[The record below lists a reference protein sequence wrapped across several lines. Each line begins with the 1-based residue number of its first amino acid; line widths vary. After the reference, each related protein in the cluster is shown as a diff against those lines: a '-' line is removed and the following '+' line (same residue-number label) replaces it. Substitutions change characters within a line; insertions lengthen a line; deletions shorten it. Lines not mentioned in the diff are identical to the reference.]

1 MCLFTYIYCVLRL
14 FKVCLWIHVSRILS
28 WIICVEFAIS
38 FNIHHAFGVF
48 LFFFGFESTWVS
60 LHRLILKVGLTK
72 SQVRTLYQDCALT
85 SVTSQNDW
93 KVPRKLIHVTNILI
107 STENQ
112 ISKSVYWWFWFW
124 FVTPVAG
131 SIFRPLFPDSY
142 FYKWVQERLYL
153 QNLLCFSSNPSNLVG
168 KVFLCERRWP
178 QLQLRNEGTP
188 PDFETFFLEKR
199 PWKSFSTNVL
209 IRGEMNPLHK
219 LEHKITSVGYQ
230 SSKAEL
236 EISFIKTRLEMWVW
250 ERGIDPASGFRLS
263 VTVRREMVRGT
274 TCECKCEKVSQD
286 TVWRGCHAGPLQET
300 RVREPLFKVYD
311 EYKPQ
316 FLFPNIVVYSF
327 VPSWCRWPAQYHCPC
342 LNSFNYIHCL
352 DLWNILGSGA
362 ELNG

>member
-1 MCLFTYIYCVLRL
+1 MWVYVCVYAHTHTHCTDGVLGLSPGVGMRHLEGPKNPDGLNLCMYIFTYVY
-14 FKVCLWIHVSRILS
+14 KVHVCMYMLGGHVRS
-28 WIICVEFAIS
+28 W
-38 FNIHHAFGVF
+38 
-48 LFFFGFESTWVS
+48 T
-60 LHRLILKVGLTK
+60 
-72 SQVRTLYQDCALT
+72 
-85 SVTSQNDW
+85 VTS
-93 KVPRKLIHVTNILI
+93 
-107 STENQ
+107 
-112 ISKSVYWWFWFW
+112 WF
-124 FVTPVAG
+124 
-131 SIFRPLFPDSY
+131 
-142 FYKWVQERLYL
+142 
-153 QNLLCFSSNPSNLVG
+153 LLSHIFSSEKEKQKMWTQTTHLVG
-168 KVFLCERRWP
+168 KVFLCGGSWP
-178 QLQLRNEGTP
+178 QLQLRNDGTP
-188 PDFETFFLEKR
+188 PYFESFFLEKR
-199 PWKSFSTNVL
+199 PWKYFSTNVL
-209 IRGEMNPLHK
+209 IWGEMNPLHK

-250 ERGIDPASGFRLS
+250 ERGIDPASGVRLS